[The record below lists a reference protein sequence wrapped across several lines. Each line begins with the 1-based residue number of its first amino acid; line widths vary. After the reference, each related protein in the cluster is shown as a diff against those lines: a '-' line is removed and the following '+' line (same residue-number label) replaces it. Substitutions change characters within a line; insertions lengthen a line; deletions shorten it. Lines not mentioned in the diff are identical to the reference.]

1 MKSIIFDLDL
11 TLVDTRCLEIA
22 RHNRNWH
29 EAYRLIPQTTLYPGI
44 RELFDFIRKN
54 DTKCAIVSISPRPY
68 IERLLRYY
76 DMPISVIVG
85 YHDAKPIKPHPA
97 PMLKALEQLS
107 EPASNVISF
116 GDRAIDI
123 QASNAAGIESVAC
136 TWGTKEKCQLLN
148 SKYNHLLTSSCD
160 IINLLN

>member
-11 TLVDTRCLEIA
+11 TLVDTTCLESA
-22 RHNRNWH
+22 RHNRNWQ
-29 EAYRLIPQTTLYPGI
+29 EAYRLIPHTTLYPGI
-44 RELFDFIRKN
+44 RELFDFIRN
-54 DTKCAIVSISPRPY
+54 NNIKCAIVSTSPRPY
-68 IERLLRYY
+68 VEKLVRYY
-76 DMPISVIVG
+76 NMPICVIVG

-97 PMLKALEQLS
+97 PMFKALELLG
-107 EPASNVISF
+107 ELALNVISF

-136 TWGTKEKCQLLN
+136 IWGTKEKHQLLN

-160 IINLLN
+160 IINLLY